1 MSRLRRNRAVSGSA
15 CVRAACRRAGAG
27 RPVRVPAVAVGLA
40 ALLAGGAHAT
50 VLVPAGLEELARGA
64 GAIVRGQIVAA
75 DPRWAADRHA
85 IETVVTLRAEAWLK
99 ASLGETVQF
108 VVPGGKVGRYR
119 SLLVGGPEFRP
130 GERAIVFL
138 RWHGP
143 ALPSLVGLG
152 QGVYRIDAAGNVT
165 PPLLAA
171 PASPA
176 LLLRG
181 DPSRR
186 PIPLVDFER
195 RVRAL
200 VERAR

>member
-1 MSRLRRNRAVSGSA
+1 MSRLRRRRVVSGSG
-15 CVRAACRRAGAG
+15 CVWTVDRRAGVGDWLRALAA
-27 RPVRVPAVAVGLA
+27 AVSLA
-40 ALLAGGAHAT
+40 ALRAASAHAT
-50 VLVPAGLEELARGA
+50 VLVPAGLEELARDA

-75 DPRWAADRHA
+75 DPRWAAERRA
-85 IETVVTLRAEAWLK
+85 IETVVALRAEAWLK
-99 ASLGETVQF
+99 GSPEETVQF

-119 SLLVGGPEFRP
+119 SVFVGGPEFRP
-130 GERAIVFL
+130 GQRAIVFL
-138 RWHGP
+138 RRRGP
-143 ALPSLVGLG
+143 ALPSLVGFG

-165 PPLLAA
+165 PPLVAV

-176 LLLRG
+176 RLLRG

-200 VERAR
+200 VERAQ